1 MAPTNPASKAEWIP
15 NIVIGEDYDQKYA
28 DAPIHYDALGNLASF
43 FGRDMPVHRHASY
56 LQVHYIE
63 EGEINF
69 HIDDQVYQVQGPALF
84 MTPPATPHSF
94 QTEKESPGHVLTVHQ
109 SIIWQLMKRDLPIQQ
124 ELDLTRGICLTREGL
139 ADNQQNQWLMIEQA
153 FKNLSEEWAAEH
165 LAKALV
171 LENLT
176 CFIAIQILRLSTRRA
191 VSSSVSNDDLR
202 IYHQFSDMIEHHF
215 REQWLLPEY
224 TRSIGVSESR
234 LNQICKQISNS
245 SPKKIIMER
254 VLREVKRLLTFSGK
268 SVNEICYEL
277 GFKDP
282 AYLSRFFKNQT
293 GVSPLGYRKK
303 QSLALDGR

>member
-1 MAPTNPASKAEWIP
+1 MQATQKREAEWIP
-15 NIVIGEDYDQKYA
+15 NIVMGEDYDQKYA
-28 DAPIHYDALGNLASF
+28 DAQIHYDALGNLASF

-56 LQVHYIE
+56 LQVHYFE
-63 EGEINF
+63 AGAINF
-69 HIDDQVYQVQGPALF
+69 HIDDQLYRVQGPALF
-84 MTPPATPHSF
+84 LTPPATPHSF
-94 QTEKESPGHVLTVHQ
+94 QSENHTAGHVLTVHQ
-109 SIIWQLMKRDLPIQQ
+109 SIIWRLMKQDLQIEQ

-139 ADNQQNQWLMIEQA
+139 ADNQHNQWTMIEQA
-153 FKNLSEEWAAEH
+153 LINLSEEWQADH
-165 LAKALV
+165 LAKSLI

-176 CFIAIQILRLSTRRA
+176 CFIAIQIIRLSTRRA

-202 IYHQFSDMIEHHF
+202 IFHQFSDAIEQHF
-215 REQWLLPEY
+215 RDQWLLPEY

-234 LNQICKQISNS
+234 LNQVCKQISNN

-254 VLREVKRLLTFSGK
+254 VLREIKRLLTFSGK

-293 GVSPLGYRKK
+293 GMSPLGYRKS
-303 QSLALDGR
+303 QSLV